1 MVESQQVRRYMRVLE
16 EIINDELK
24 KANENIKTRFLEYIS
39 FDVLDDELK
48 SKPDIPIDDIGLS
61 ARVLNILK
69 RYGITTIKE
78 LCVLSPQE
86 VKKLHNLGNGLYNEL
101 IEKLTSNGFYLC
113 GK

>member
-1 MVESQQVRRYMRVLE
+1 MVESQQVRRYMRVLD
-16 EIINDELK
+16 EITNDELK
-24 KANENIKTRFLEYIS
+24 KAKENIRIRFLEYIS
-39 FDVLDDELK
+39 FDILDDELK
-48 SKPDIPIDDIGLS
+48 SKPDISIEDIGLS

-86 VKKLHNLGNGLYNEL
+86 VKSLHNLGNGSYDEL
-101 IEKLTSNGFYLC
+101 IDKLNSYGFHLC

>member
-1 MVESQQVRRYMRVLE
+1 MVESRQVRRYMRVLE

-24 KANENIKTRFLEYIS
+24 KANKNIKTRFLEYIS

-86 VKKLHNLGNGLYNEL
+86 VKRLHNLGNVLYNEL
-101 IEKLTSNGFYLC
+101 IYKLTSHGFYLC

>member
-1 MVESQQVRRYMRVLE
+1 MVESQQVRRYMRVLD
-16 EIINDELK
+16 EITNDELK
-24 KANENIKTRFLEYIS
+24 KAKENIRTRFLEYIS
-39 FDVLDDELK
+39 FDILDDDLK
-48 SKPDIPIDDIGLS
+48 SKPDISIDEIGLS

-86 VKKLHNLGNGLYNEL
+86 VKSLHNLGNGLYDEL
-101 IEKLTSNGFYLC
+101 IDKLNSYGFHLC